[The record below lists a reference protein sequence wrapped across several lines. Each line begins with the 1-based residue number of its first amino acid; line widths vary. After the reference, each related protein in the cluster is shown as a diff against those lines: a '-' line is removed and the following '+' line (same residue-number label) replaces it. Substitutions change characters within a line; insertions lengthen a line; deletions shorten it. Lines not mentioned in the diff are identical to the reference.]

1 MFEAAVQFIKS
12 SQFQKAE
19 EVLLKIICE
28 QPGDFD
34 ASHMLGVVYSELGKT
49 ELAEKQFKLTSS
61 IDPNHP
67 PLYQNWGLLLI
78 KRRRFEEAI
87 DKFDTAIRLAPNF
100 PPVYSYRGNAL
111 KELGRYRE
119 AIVDHNRAIDLAPQ
133 FFGFYGNRGNTL
145 REQKE
150 YTAALTDYDRA
161 IQLNPNYADA
171 FNGRG
176 NVFCDLKRHDE
187 ALAEYDKALAIKPD
201 LENAWLGRG
210 NVFRDLK
217 RYDEALTSYD
227 KALSLKPDL
236 DYARLARAEVF
247 CDLKRY
253 DEALAAYDKALAIK
267 PDSESAWLG
276 RGNIFWS
283 RKRYD
288 EALAA
293 YDKALAIKPDLA
305 GAWLGRGNVF
315 WTLQRLDEAFAAYD
329 KALSIKPD
337 LEGAWLGRGNVFWNF
352 KRYDEAFAAYD
363 KALAIKP
370 DLAGAWLGRGNVCT
384 DLKRYDEAFVAYDQ
398 AIAIKPDLAGAWLG
412 RGNVCT
418 DLKRYD
424 EAFAAY
430 DKALSIKP
438 DLESLEGSRLLLKM
452 QLCNWEQL
460 DKEIGDLTNSVR
472 AGKANCPPFALLSM
486 NDSPDDHRRC
496 AQAWISA
503 KHSITA
509 KSVLQDKDA
518 YRHDRIRLGYVSG
531 DLRTH
536 PIGHLVAE
544 LFELHD
550 KKRFSVTAF
559 SLGRDDNSDLRRRL
573 VSSFDPFIDCH
584 TLSDLDIA
592 RAIAD
597 SEIDILVDL
606 MGFTQDSRTNI
617 FAYRPA
623 PIQVNYLGYP
633 GTMSAPYIDYI
644 IGDKTLFTFA
654 DAAAYSERLVQ
665 LPDSYQPNDRKRP
678 ISTKAFSRQEAG
690 LPDSKFVFC
699 CFNNSYKILPQTFS
713 CWMRILECVEGSVL
727 WLLAE
732 NQTATANLKKE
743 VQARGIDP
751 ARLRFADRKQ
761 LPDHLARHS
770 LADLFLDTLPYNA
783 HTTGSDALW
792 AGLPVLTQIGS
803 TFPGRVAASLL
814 KAIDLPELITHSPE
828 EYEALAIEL
837 ALNREK
843 LQSIREKLARNRLT
857 TPLFD
862 TPLYTKHLEAAY
874 EAMYHRYQAGL
885 RPDHISVS
893 RADGNQARS
902 AGQIGALPNSA

>member
-217 RYDEALTSYD
+217 RYDEAL
-227 KALSLKPDL
+227 
-236 DYARLARAEVF
+236 
-247 CDLKRY
+247 
-253 DEALAAYDKALAIK
+253 AAYDKALAIK

-276 RGNIFWS
+276 RGNVF
-283 RKRYD
+283 RDLKRYD

-384 DLKRYDEAFVAYDQ
+384 DLKRYDEAFAAYDQ

-503 KHSITA
+503 KQSITA

-573 VSSFDPFIDCH
+573 VSSFDRFIDCH

-699 CFNNSYKILPQTFS
+699 CFNNSYKILPQTFGR
-713 CWMRILECVEGSVL
+713 WMRILKCVDGSVL
-727 WLLAE
+727 WLSAG
-732 NQTATANLKKE
+732 NQTAMANLKKE
-743 VQARGIDP
+743 AQTRGIDP
-751 ARLRFADRKQ
+751 ARIVFA
-761 LPDHLARHS
+761 
-770 LADLFLDTLPYNA
+770 N
-783 HTTGSDALW
+783 
-792 AGLPVLTQIGS
+792 
-803 TFPGRVAASLL
+803 RV
-814 KAIDLPELITHSPE
+814 P
-828 EYEALAIEL
+828 
-837 ALNREK
+837 
-843 LQSIREKLARNRLT
+843 
-857 TPLFD
+857 
-862 TPLYTKHLEAAY
+862 
-874 EAMYHRYQAGL
+874 
-885 RPDHISVS
+885 
-893 RADGNQARS
+893 
-902 AGQIGALPNSA
+902 